1 MKFALKLDVILWLII
16 GAGLSLLYVPKGLLM
31 SLHLMFW
38 LVGSG
43 ALAVLIAYAFTYYN
57 TAKCLI
63 YGVIFVLSLGY
74 FHFQANQLLSQAE
87 QLARV
92 NNHISTPIK
101 IEKILHQQDYQT
113 IIATARLAEKLPEQ
127 RIYLQWQSKNN
138 TVSDRKIEAVKVG
151 QIWQAELLLKPLS
164 SRLNQGGFER
174 QKWYFSQG
182 ISAYGRVKSA
192 VKIAENFSWRERLLQ
207 VSFQQTQGLSMQ
219 GLLLALGF
227 GERAWLN
234 PEHWQIYQ
242 KTNTAHLIAISGLH
256 IGLAMLLGF
265 ALARV
270 MQFFLPTHRIGA
282 IWPLLCGIFIALIYA
297 QLAGFSI
304 PTLRALLALC
314 LVCVIRM
321 LRCYYTAWQYFQW
334 VVALLMLWDPLML
347 LSVSFWL
354 SAGAVASLILWYQ
367 LVPLDCIKWQI
378 YPIKNTWVKKLVR
391 WIFSLFHL
399 QLGLLCLFTPI
410 QLYFFHGMALSGM
423 IANLFAV
430 PLFSLCLVPMV
441 LFAVLSQGALGSW
454 QGANWLAEYLTEYLA
469 QWQGYWLN
477 ISHKQGQWIVILLLG
492 LGLLYVHFL
501 QYFQQNSQLKVMK
514 KPILAVKKSIS
525 LNAEKLP
532 NPRFL
537 QKMKFIFIGLL
548 SIMLINLGWQGINTP
563 KWRLET
569 LDVGQGLATL
579 LVKNQRG
586 ILYDTGAAWRNGSM
600 AELEILP
607 YLQRQGIVLDKLVL
621 SHDDNDHSGGAEAIL
636 QAFPQIELM
645 ASSRKNVSKK
655 HRTFCL
661 QGKQWQWQG
670 LTITALSP
678 QQIRDRA
685 ENPDSCVLLI
695 DDGQYKVLLTGDA
708 DSQTERQF
716 ADLAGKIEVLQVG
729 HHGSK
734 TSSSEYFIK
743 TVQPKIALIS
753 SSRGNPWHF
762 PHSVVL
768 ERLKAQ
774 QSAVYNT
781 ADFGQISLLFFP
793 EQIKIHTVRSEF
805 SPWYRGLIG
814 LLAK

>member
-1 MKFALKLDVILWLII
+1 MKFSLKLDVILWLII
-16 GAGLSLLYVPKGLLM
+16 GAGLSLLYVPKVLLL
-31 SLHLMFW
+31 SVELM
-38 LVGSG
+38 LCSVGMG
-43 ALAVLIAYAFTYYN
+43 ILAVLTAYLFAYYN
-57 TAKCLI
+57 IAKGLV

-74 FHFQANQLLSQAE
+74 FHHQALQILSQAE
-87 QLARV
+87 QSASLNR
-92 NNHISTPIK
+92 ISIPIK

-113 IIATARLAEKLPEQ
+113 VIATGKLAENLPSQ
-127 RIYLQWQSKNN
+127 RIYLQWQKN
-138 TVSDRKIEAVKVG
+138 TVDKEKEQIKTG
-151 QIWQAELLLKPLS
+151 QVWQVELLLKPLS
-164 SRLNQGGFER
+164 SRLNQGGFDR

-182 ISAYGRVKSA
+182 ITAYGRVKSA
-192 VKIAENFSWRERLLQ
+192 VQISQDLAWRERLLQ
-207 VSFQQTQGLSMQ
+207 ASFQQTQGLPMQ

-234 PEHWQIYQ
+234 TEHWQIYQ

-265 ALARV
+265 AIARAA
-270 MQFFLPTHRIGA
+270 QFFLPTHRIGA
-282 IWPLLCGIFIALIYA
+282 ILPLLCGAFIALIYA

-304 PTLRALLALC
+304 PTLRALLALG
-314 LVCVIRM
+314 LVCLIRV
-321 LRCYYTAWQYFQW
+321 LRCYYTPWQYFQC
-334 VVALLMLWDPLML
+334 VVALLILWDPLML

-367 LVPLDCIKWQI
+367 VVPLDLIQWQI
-378 YPIKNTWVKKLVR
+378 YPIKNQWAKKILR

-410 QLYFFHGMALSGM
+410 QLHFFHGTSLSGM
-423 IANLFAV
+423 MANLLAV
-430 PLFSLCLVPMV
+430 PVFSLCLVPMV
-441 LFAVLSQGALGSW
+441 LFAVLSQGAFNSW
-454 QGANWLAEYLTEYLA
+454 QGANYLAEKITALLS
-469 QWQGYWLN
+469 QWQGNWMDLSEN
-477 ISHKQGQWIVILLLG
+477 QSQWIVILLLILG
-492 LGLLYVHFL
+492 LGYVLYL
-501 QYFQQNSQLKVMK
+501 QKLPQKVAK
-514 KPILAVKKSIS
+514 NPILAEKKIIS

-532 NPRFL
+532 SSLFL
-537 QKMKFIFIGLL
+537 QKMKPIFAGLL
-548 SIMLINLGWQGINTP
+548 GIMLMNLAWQEINAP

-569 LDVGQGLATL
+569 LDIGQGLATL

-586 ILYDTGAAWRNGSM
+586 ILYDTGAAWRGGSM

-607 YLQRQGIVLDKLVL
+607 YLQRQGIVLDKLIL
-621 SHDDNDHSGGAEAIL
+621 SHDDNDHSGGASAIL
-636 QAFPQIELM
+636 QAFPQAELITP
-645 ASSRKNVSKK
+645 SEKNHAKK

-661 QGKQWQWQG
+661 QGQQWQWQG
-670 LTITALSP
+670 LRITALSP
-678 QQIRDRA
+678 QKIRKRA

-716 ADLAGKIEVLQVG
+716 ADLAGKIEILQVG

-734 TSSSEYFIK
+734 TSSSEYLLK
-743 TVQPKIALIS
+743 TTQPKIALIS

-793 EQIKIHTVRSEF
+793 EQIKIYTARSEF

-814 LLAK
+814 LSAK

>member
-1 MKFALKLDVILWLII
+1 MKFSLKLDVILWLII
-16 GAGLSLLYVPKGLLM
+16 GAGLSLLYVPKALLL
-31 SLHLMFW
+31 SVELM
-38 LVGSG
+38 LCTVGIG
-43 ALAVLIAYAFTYYN
+43 ILAVLIAYLFAYYKI
-57 TAKCLI
+57 AKGLV

-74 FHFQANQLLSQAE
+74 FHHQALQILSQAE
-87 QLARV
+87 QSASLNR
-92 NNHISTPIK
+92 ISIPIK

-113 IIATARLAEKLPEQ
+113 VIATGKLAENLPSQ
-127 RIYLQWQSKNN
+127 RIYLQWQNSEKNLEN
-138 TVSDRKIEAVKVG
+138 KAAEQIKAG

-164 SRLNQGGFER
+164 SRLNQGGFDR

-182 ISAYGRVKSA
+182 ITAYGRVKSA
-192 VKIAENFSWRERLLQ
+192 VQISQDLAWRERLLQ
-207 VSFQQTQGLSMQ
+207 ASFQQTQGLPMQ

-234 PEHWQIYQ
+234 TKHWQIYQ

-265 ALARV
+265 ALARAA
-270 MQFFLPTHRIGA
+270 QFFLPTHRIGA
-282 IWPLLCGIFIALIYA
+282 ILPLLCGAFIALIYA

-304 PTLRALLALC
+304 PTLRALLALGLLC
-314 LVCVIRM
+314 LIRV
-321 LRCYYTAWQYFQW
+321 LRCYYTPWQYFQC
-334 VVALLMLWDPLML
+334 VVALLILWDPLML

-367 LVPLDCIKWQI
+367 LVPLDLIQWQI
-378 YPIKNTWVKKLVR
+378 YPIKNQWAKKILR

-410 QLYFFHGMALSGM
+410 QLYFFHGTSLAGM
-423 IANLFAV
+423 VANLLAV
-430 PLFSLCLVPMV
+430 PVFSLCLVPMV
-441 LFAVLSQGALGSW
+441 LFAVLSQGAFNSW
-454 QGANWLAEYLTEYLA
+454 QGANYLAEKITLLLS
-469 QWQGYWLN
+469 QWQGNWIDLSEN
-477 ISHKQGQWIVILLLG
+477 QSQWIVILLLILG
-492 LGLLYVHFL
+492 LGYVFYL
-501 QYFQQNSQLKVMK
+501 QKSSQKLPQKVAK
-514 KPILAVKKSIS
+514 NPILAGKKKIS

-532 NPRFL
+532 SSLFL
-537 QKMKFIFIGLL
+537 QKMKPIFAGLL
-548 SIMLINLGWQGINTP
+548 GIMLINLVWQGINAP

-586 ILYDTGAAWRNGSM
+586 ILYDTGAAWRGGSM
-600 AELEILP
+600 ATLEILP
-607 YLQRQGIVLDKLVL
+607 YLQRQGIVLDKLIL
-621 SHDDNDHSGGAEAIL
+621 SHDDNDHSGGASDIL
-636 QAFPQIELM
+636 QVFPQAELITP
-645 ASSRKNVSKK
+645 SEKNHAKN

-661 QGKQWQWQG
+661 QGQQWQWQG
-670 LTITALSP
+670 LHITALSP
-678 QQIRDRA
+678 LKIRKRA

-695 DDGQYKVLLTGDA
+695 DDGNRKVLLTGDA

-716 ADLAGKIEVLQVG
+716 ADLAEKIEILQVG

-734 TSSSEYFIK
+734 TSSSEYLLK
-743 TVQPKIALIS
+743 TTQPKIALIS

-793 EQIKIHTVRSEF
+793 EQIKIYTARSEF

-814 LLAK
+814 LSAK

>member
-1 MKFALKLDVILWLII
+1 MKFSLKLDVILWLVI
-16 GAGLSLLYVPKGLLM
+16 GAGLSLLYVPKVLLL
-31 SLHLMFW
+31 SVELM
-38 LVGSG
+38 LCSVGMG
-43 ALAVLIAYAFTYYN
+43 ILAVLTAYLFAYYN
-57 TAKCLI
+57 IAKGLV

-74 FHFQANQLLSQAE
+74 FHHQAQQILSQVE
-87 QLARV
+87 QVASL
-92 NNHISTPIK
+92 NKISIAIK

-113 IIATARLAEKLPEQ
+113 VISTGKLAENLPSQ
-127 RIYLQWQSKNN
+127 RIYLQWQKN
-138 TVSDRKIEAVKVG
+138 TVDMGKEQIKTG

-164 SRLNQGGFER
+164 SRLNQGGFDR

-182 ISAYGRVKSA
+182 ITAYGRVKSA
-192 VKIAENFSWRERLLQ
+192 VQISQDFAWRERLLQ
-207 VSFQQTQGLSMQ
+207 ASFQQTQGLPMQ

-234 PEHWQIYQ
+234 TQHWQIYQ

-265 ALARV
+265 ALARAA
-270 MQFFLPTHRIGA
+270 QFFLPTHRIGV
-282 IWPLLCGIFIALIYA
+282 ILPLLYGAFIALIYA

-304 PTLRALLALC
+304 PTLRALLALGLLC
-314 LVCVIRM
+314 LIRV
-321 LRCYYTAWQYFQW
+321 LRCYYTPWQYFQC
-334 VVALLMLWDPLML
+334 VVALLILWDPLML

-367 LVPLDCIKWQI
+367 LVPLDLIQWQI
-378 YPIKNTWVKKLVR
+378 YPIKNQWAKKILR

-410 QLYFFHGMALSGM
+410 QLYFFHGMSLSGM
-423 IANLFAV
+423 MANLLAV
-430 PLFSLCLVPMV
+430 PVFSLCLVPMV
-441 LFAVLSQGALGSW
+441 LFAVLSQGAFNSW
-454 QGANWLAEYLTEYLA
+454 QGANYLAEKITALLS
-469 QWQGYWLN
+469 QWQGNWIDLSEN
-477 ISHKQGQWIVILLLG
+477 QSQWIVILLLILG
-492 LGLLYVHFL
+492 LGYVLYL
-501 QYFQQNSQLKVMK
+501 QKLPQKVAK
-514 KPILAVKKSIS
+514 NPILAEKKIIS
-525 LNAEKLP
+525 LNADKLP
-532 NPRFL
+532 SPLFL
-537 QKMKFIFIGLL
+537 KRMKPIFAGLL
-548 SIMLINLGWQGINTP
+548 GIMLMNLAWQEINAP

-586 ILYDTGAAWRNGSM
+586 ILYDTGAAWRGGSM

-607 YLQRQGIVLDKLVL
+607 YLQRQGIVLDKLIL
-621 SHDDNDHSGGAEAIL
+621 SHDDNDHSGGASAIL
-636 QAFPQIELM
+636 QAFPQVELITP
-645 ASSRKNVSKK
+645 SEKNHTKK

-661 QGKQWQWQG
+661 LGQQWQWQG
-670 LTITALSP
+670 LRITALSP
-678 QQIRDRA
+678 QKIRKRA

-716 ADLAGKIEVLQVG
+716 ADLAGKIEILQVG

-734 TSSSEYFIK
+734 TSSSEYLLK
-743 TVQPKIALIS
+743 TTQPKIALIS

-793 EQIKIHTVRSEF
+793 EQIKIYTARSEF
-805 SPWYRGLIG
+805 SPWYRGLSIG
-814 LLAK
+814 D